1 MYSCSD
7 CFANKA
13 SFSDKGCVALV
24 EKPKGDHCPFKK
36 TRTQYDFDRKKAG
49 RRLKKMYQNAMPY
62 MEKYRALMPDAA
74 QKWGPALYRIYFNLN
89 MGKQFDEIDKILK
102 KQKS

>member
-1 MYSCSD
+1 MYCCSD

-13 SFSDKGCVALV
+13 SFTDKGCVALV

-49 RRLKKMYQNAMPY
+49 RRLKKMYQNGTLDPKDFMFMEEKIFDAMR
-62 MEKYRALMPDAA
+62 EA
-74 QKWGPALYRIYFNLN
+74 
-89 MGKQFDEIDKILK
+89 E
-102 KQKS
+102 